1 MSTSTATWRIFCA
14 IELPASVRAVVLRHI
29 ADLKDAVPGAR
40 ASWAREET
48 LHLTLKFLGE
58 IPTTSVPSFSSAVAR
73 AAAGVSP
80 LSVHLNE
87 TGAFPRHGQPKVLWI
102 GVDDG
107 SRRLADLQSRLEAE
121 SEAAGYPKEQRPF
134 HPHLTIARLRD
145 PRVARALASAHKEMQ
160 FDPVV
165 IPVSELVVIR
175 SELSSAGSKYTAV
188 SRHALD

>member
-1 MSTSTATWRIFCA
+1 
-14 IELPASVRAVVLRHI
+14 
-29 ADLKDAVPGAR
+29 
-40 ASWAREET
+40 
-48 LHLTLKFLGE
+48 
-58 IPTTSVPSFSSAVAR
+58 
-73 AAAGVSP
+73 
-80 LSVHLNE
+80 
-87 TGAFPRHGQPKVLWI
+87 
-102 GVDDG
+102 
-107 SRRLADLQSRLEAE
+107 LQSRLEAE